1 MEQAHCTFPIVTKG
15 LESCFVYRILMVNS
29 LRWVFGRMIS
39 FMDLLHTTLV
49 KEELMKRSGRRTI
62 KYPRR
67 GESDLLFCL
76 PMKCTNVHLCL
87 CIFYLQKYDMCQ
99 KPVKKITKT
108 ELKKNI
114 KATKINTDVKYVAG
128 PKEDLAI
135 KALHRMFIKKL
146 AKTSNL
152 LAFQVQNRHL
162 FERCKF

>member
-1 MEQAHCTFPIVTKG
+1 MEQAHYTFPIVTKG

-76 PMKCTNVHLCL
+76 PMKCTFMFV
-87 CIFYLQKYDMCQ
+87 YLLL
-99 KPVKKITKT
+99 T
-108 ELKKNI
+108 EI
-114 KATKINTDVKYVAG
+114 RYVSKA
-128 PKEDLAI
+128 
-135 KALHRMFIKKL
+135 
-146 AKTSNL
+146 S
-152 LAFQVQNRHL
+152 
-162 FERCKF
+162 